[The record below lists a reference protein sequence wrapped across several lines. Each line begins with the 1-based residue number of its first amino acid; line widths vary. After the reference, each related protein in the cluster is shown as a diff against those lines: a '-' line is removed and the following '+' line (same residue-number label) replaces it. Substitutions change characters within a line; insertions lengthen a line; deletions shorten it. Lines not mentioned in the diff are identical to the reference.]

1 MVVPV
6 DPAMKSET
14 EESERE
20 KIINQIT
27 TEVAAK
33 SDEELVELLF
43 EMLDANSVAIR
54 SGRKEQ

>member
-1 MVVPV
+1 
-6 DPAMKSET
+6 MKSET

-20 KIINQIT
+20 TIINQIT
-27 TEVAAK
+27 TEVAAM
-33 SDEELVELLF
+33 SDEELVELFF